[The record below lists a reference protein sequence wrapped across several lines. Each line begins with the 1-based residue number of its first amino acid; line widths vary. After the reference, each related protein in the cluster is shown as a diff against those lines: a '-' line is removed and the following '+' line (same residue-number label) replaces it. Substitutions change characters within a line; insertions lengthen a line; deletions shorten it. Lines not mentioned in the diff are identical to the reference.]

1 MCGICISWTV
11 ICATLQSMHASKCI
25 PCILYTI
32 LMVFKLI
39 GILICCRESTN
50 VNKRDTV
57 LHTNENQTHT
67 HNWAID
73 CRQPSQRLK
82 SITRRQFQIMFVTL
96 ILTLSQH
103 IRSREKKRF
112 DGILKC
118 WIDTKIK
125 WNAITNRQEMD
136 CVVGC
141 FENLKL
147 QFKRMHECI
156 DVIMC
161 SCA

>member
-1 MCGICISWTV
+1 MKWYQIGFKCVAFVFHELWYV
-11 ICATLQSMHASKCI
+11 LLQSMHASVYGMDVGKCI

-103 IRSREKKRF
+103 IRSPKKEVWWNTKMLNWHK
-112 DGILKC
+112 DQMKC
-118 WIDTKIK
+118 DYKPPRNGLCGWML
-125 WNAITNRQEMD
+125 WE
-136 CVVGC
+136 
-141 FENLKL
+141 
-147 QFKRMHECI
+147 
-156 DVIMC
+156 
-161 SCA
+161 S